1 MNQLER
7 MKTTISHKDSLRKMI
22 NRRNVMEISSKEKK
36 DPGDLVRSFTRH
48 MVRLPMPACR
58 LELS

>member
-1 MNQLER
+1 
-7 MKTTISHKDSLRKMI
+7 
-22 NRRNVMEISSKEKK
+22 MEISSKEKK